1 MTVHRRFLPDRFRPR
16 APRRRSRRRFVLPAV
31 VLTCGLL
38 LLPLWTLQR
47 VEIRG
52 GEVVPESVTTSLN
65 GLVGYVVPLLD
76 LAWLHQ
82 VAATWPAAAE
92 VRVQLE
98 LPGTLIVEIFPET
111 ICGSVPIGRRWHAV
125 AADGRLAGALSGPRP
140 PELVGFRRPPDRRL
154 AFAVARRL
162 AVESGAEVTAI
173 ELVTPEDYRVSLS
186 FGRQGET
193 AEIHVVPEG
202 TPAEEAWCALVMD
215 EGLKVDWADLRWPHR
230 LVMREVG

>member
-16 APRRRSRRRFVLPAV
+16 APRRRPRRRYVLPAV
-31 VLTCGLL
+31 VLICGVS
-38 LLPLWTLQR
+38 LLPMWTVQR

-65 GLVGYVVPLLD
+65 GLVGHLVPLLE
-76 LAWLHQ
+76 LEWLHQ

-98 LPGTLIVEIFPET
+98 LPGTVVVEIFPEK
-111 ICGSVPIGRRWHAV
+111 IRGSVPVGHRWHAV
-125 AADGRLAGALSGPRP
+125 AADGRVAGPLSEPRP

-154 AFAVARRL
+154 AFAVASRL
-162 AVESGAEVTAI
+162 EEASGAEATVV
-173 ELVTPEDYRVSLS
+173 ELVTPDDYRVSLT
-186 FGRQGET
+186 FGDRGGSTEV
-193 AEIHVVPEG
+193 HVVPEG
-202 TPAEEAWCALVMD
+202 TEAETAWCTLVRNRD
-215 EGLKVDWADLRWPHR
+215 RAVEWADLRWPHR